1 MLGNYNLPK
10 DKIII
15 LQGDRGGLSMQV
27 ARYLSEW
34 DYNVINVV
42 GGLKEYTIEK
52 NKNSQNISLTQ
63 NDLGTNIV
71 FGKLDINKNEDKNE
85 KNETDGSLSFWL
97 RGCVKKRNYRFGI

>member
-1 MLGNYNLPK
+1 M
-10 DKIII
+10 
-15 LQGDRGGLSMQV
+15 
-27 ARYLSEW
+27 
-34 DYNVINVV
+34 
-42 GGLKEYTIEK
+42 
-52 NKNSQNISLTQ
+52 TQ